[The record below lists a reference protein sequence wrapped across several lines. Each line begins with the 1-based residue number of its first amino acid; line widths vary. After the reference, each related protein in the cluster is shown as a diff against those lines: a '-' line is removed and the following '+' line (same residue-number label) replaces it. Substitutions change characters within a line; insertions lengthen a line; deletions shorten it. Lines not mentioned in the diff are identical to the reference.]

1 MTLMERIAKQQIA
14 AAEQR
19 GELSGLRGE
28 GRPQDLDDL
37 SGVPPELRP
46 AYLMLKNAG
55 FVPPELHT
63 RRQIREVEDL
73 LDACA
78 EEDTE
83 MRHRLSAR
91 LAVLQSRLEK
101 RNGRRLD
108 SRARMQYGPALSRR
122 FG

>member
-1 MTLMERIAKQQIA
+1 MDLMARIAEQRIA
-14 AAEQR
+14 AAERR

-28 GRPQDLDDL
+28 GRPQVLDDL

-63 RRQIREVEDL
+63 RRQIQEVEDL

-78 EEDTE
+78 DEDLGT
-83 MRHRLSAR
+83 RHRLSAR

-101 RNGRRLD
+101 QSGRRLD
-108 SRARMQYGPALSRR
+108 PRTRLQYNQELSRR
-122 FG
+122 FA

>member
-1 MTLMERIAKQQIA
+1 MNLLYRIAEQQIA

-19 GELSGLRGE
+19 GELSGLAGE
-28 GRPQDLDDL
+28 GRPQQLDDL
-37 SGVPPELRP
+37 SGVPRELRP

-63 RRQIREVEDL
+63 RRSIREVEDL

-78 EEDTE
+78 DEDVDT
-83 MRHRLSAR
+83 RRRLSAR

-101 RNGRRLD
+101 QNGRRLD
-108 SRARMQYGPALSRR
+108 SRARMQYGRALSKR

>member
-1 MTLMERIAKQQIA
+1 MTLMERIAEQQIA

-37 SGVPPELRP
+37 SGVSPELRP
-46 AYLMLKNAG
+46 AYLMLKSAG

-63 RRQIREVEDL
+63 HRLIREVEDL

-78 EEDTE
+78 DEDVGTH
-83 MRHRLSAR
+83 RHLSAR

-101 RNGRRLD
+101 QTGRRLD
-108 SRARMQYGPALSRR
+108 PRTRLQYGQELSKR
-122 FG
+122 FT

>member
-1 MTLMERIAKQQIA
+1 MNLLYRMAEQQIA

-19 GELSGLRGE
+19 GELNGLAGE
-28 GRPQDLDDL
+28 GRPQELDDL
-37 SGVPPELRP
+37 SGVPRELRP

-55 FVPPELHT
+55 FVPAELHT
-63 RRQIREVEDL
+63 RRAIREVEDL

-78 EEDTE
+78 DGDLDT
-83 MRHRLSAR
+83 RRRLSAR

-101 RNGRRLD
+101 QNGRRLD
-108 SRARMQYGPALSRR
+108 PRARMQYDQALSKR